1 MVREIIWTITAYK
14 DLQNI
19 VEFIAEDSPYYAMS
33 FYEDVMNKAQ
43 TLKEFPLR
51 GRIVP
56 ETDDLNRREIF
67 IHRYRIIY
75 KIQNENVIIS
85 TIIHGARDYKG

>member
-14 DLQNI
+14 DLQSI
-19 VEFIAEDSPYYAMS
+19 VHFLAEDSPYYAMS

-56 ETDDLNRREIF
+56 ETDDQNRREIF
-67 IHRYRIIY
+67 VYRYRIIY
-75 KIQNENVIIS
+75 KIQNENIIIS
-85 TIIHGARDYKG
+85 TIIHGARNYKG

>member
-14 DLQNI
+14 DLQSI

-43 TLKEFPLR
+43 TLKDFPLR

-56 ETDDLNRREIF
+56 ETDDQNRREIF